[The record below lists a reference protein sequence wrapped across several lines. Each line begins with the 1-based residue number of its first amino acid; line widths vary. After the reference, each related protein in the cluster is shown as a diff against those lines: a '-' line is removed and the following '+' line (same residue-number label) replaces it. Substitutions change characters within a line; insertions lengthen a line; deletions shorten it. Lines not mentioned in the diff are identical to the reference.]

1 MTLSVCRIWISC
13 FLAPL
18 RTGLKARARVQ
29 QEELRLDNTVGAPKK
44 QLGKVV
50 LFFFSSENE
59 ETRLY

>member
-29 QEELRLDNTVGAPKK
+29 QEELRLDNTVGPLK
-44 QLGKVV
+44 
-50 LFFFSSENE
+50 SN
-59 ETRLY
+59 